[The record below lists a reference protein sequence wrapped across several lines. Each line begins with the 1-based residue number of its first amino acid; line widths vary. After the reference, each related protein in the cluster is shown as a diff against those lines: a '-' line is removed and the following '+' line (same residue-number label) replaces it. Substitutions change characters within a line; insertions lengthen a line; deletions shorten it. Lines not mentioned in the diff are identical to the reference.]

1 MIVVSI
7 LGHRRAMSQKR
18 QSIAPPRALLFVLV
32 AMVIVFAAVWGA
44 VTLAT
49 AQGNAHTCQTAEKK
63 QSYNGQ
69 SIDAQSAKCR

>member
-1 MIVVSI
+1 
-7 LGHRRAMSQKR
+7 MSQKR
-18 QSIAPPRALLFVLV
+18 QSIKPPRSLLFVFV

-49 AQGNAHTCQTAEKK
+49 AQGDGHTCQTADKK

-69 SIDAQSAKCR
+69 SINAQSAKCR